1 MNAVTDRPTVRVGSR
16 AGFDTVELD
25 SPHNRNA
32 LSVDLLCRLHEAIGT
47 SAESASRGL
56 FLSHAGPSFCSGV
69 DLRERREL
77 PPTDTTHSRML
88 TEVLREL
95 WHYPKPVV
103 ALVDGSVRG
112 GGLGVLAG
120 ADVVLATPGS
130 TFAYS
135 EVRVGVAPALVMAV
149 TLPLV
154 DSRRLLPHLL
164 DGQPFD
170 AEAAREIGL
179 VTSIVPGRA
188 DAAVDAVLD
197 GLRRGAPGALATVKR
212 LARTWAEVDMDGLL
226 EEMGAVSADLFASP
240 EAAEGMA
247 AFAERRPPSWAQPD
261 LEPSDL
267 GQAGE
272 AVS

>member
-1 MNAVTDRPTVRVGSR
+1 MSAVTDRPTVRLATR

-32 LSVDLLCRLHEAIGT
+32 LSVDLLRRLHTAIDA
-47 SAESASRGL
+47 SAASTSRGL
-56 FLSHAGPSFCSGV
+56 LLSHAGPSFCSGV

-77 PPTDTTHSRML
+77 PPSDTTHSRML
-88 TEVLREL
+88 TEVLRQL

-112 GGLGVLAG
+112 GGLGLLAG
-120 ADVVLATPGS
+120 ADVVLATPAS

-170 AEAAREIGL
+170 AEAARELGL
-179 VTSIVPGRA
+179 VTSIVPSRA
-188 DAAVDAVLD
+188 NAAVETVLD

-212 LARTWAEVDMDGLL
+212 LARTWADTDMDGLL
-226 EEMGAVSADLFASP
+226 EEMGEVSADLFASA

-261 LEPSDL
+261 PDDL
-267 GQAGE
+267 ARGEE